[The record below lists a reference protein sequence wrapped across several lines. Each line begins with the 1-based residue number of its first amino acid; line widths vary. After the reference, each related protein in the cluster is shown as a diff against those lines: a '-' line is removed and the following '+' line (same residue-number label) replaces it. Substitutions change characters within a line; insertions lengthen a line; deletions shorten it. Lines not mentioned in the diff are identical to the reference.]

1 MDSAGHPLVLEVEGV
16 DIRYGGHLVVS
27 GASFHVRQGE
37 FVTLLGPSGSGKT
50 SLLRTVAGFLPV
62 SAGRIRL
69 RGESMEGVPAYQRDV
84 GLVFQNYGLFPHMTV
99 AGNLSFG
106 PRMMKVPPA
115 EIEMRVAE
123 ALAQVRLERLRER
136 YPHEL
141 SGGQQQRVA
150 IARALAMRPSLLL
163 LDEPMSNLDARLRSE
178 MRVELLVL
186 LKRLGMTAV
195 AVTHNQ
201 EEALGM
207 SDRIVVMAEGGI
219 RQVGTP
225 SDIYLHPADSF
236 VANFVGDANVI
247 DATHVG
253 FAADGCSLYR
263 TEGGMLVRVARA
275 AEPQP
280 GHVARLLIRP
290 ELIDVDL
297 SGSSAGTDSVSGL
310 AAHVVSAAYMGAFTE
325 IRTRVGAEQILV
337 KLAAGTSAPVL
348 AVGQPVLMRW
358 APEAVQ
364 VLRP

>member
-1 MDSAGHPLVLEVEGV
+1 MNAGKASPVLEVEGV
-16 DIRYGGHLVVS
+16 DIRYGGNLVVS
-27 GASFHVRQGE
+27 GASFDVREGE

-50 SLLRTVAGFLPV
+50 SLLRTIAGFLPV
-62 SAGRIRL
+62 SAGQIRL
-69 RGESMEGVPAYQRDV
+69 RGESMEAVPAYQRDV

-99 AGNLSFG
+99 EGNLSFG
-106 PRMMKVPPA
+106 PRMMKVPA
-115 EIEMRVAE
+115 SEIEVRVAE

-186 LKRLGMTAV
+186 LKKLGMTAV

-219 RQVGTP
+219 RQVGAP
-225 SDIYLHPADSF
+225 VDIYLHPADSF

-247 DATHVG
+247 DAQCAG
-253 FAADGCSLYR
+253 FAADGASLYR
-263 TEGGMLVRVARA
+263 SAGGMLIRGMA
-275 AEPQP
+275 ATAAPSGQA
-280 GHVARLLIRP
+280 VRLLIRP
-290 ELIDVDL
+290 ELIEVDL
-297 SGSSAGTDSVSGL
+297 GGPAEGTDSMSGL
-310 AAHVVSAAYMGAFTE
+310 AAHVVSAAYMGSFTE

-337 KLAAGTSAPVL
+337 KLAAGTSVPAVE
-348 AVGQPVLMRW
+348 VGQPVLMRW
-358 APEAVQ
+358 APEAVK
-364 VLRP
+364 VLQP

>member
-1 MDSAGHPLVLEVEGV
+1 MEAREHTAVLEVQGV
-16 DIRYGGHLVVS
+16 DIRYGGNLVVS
-27 GASFHVRQGE
+27 GASFDVREGE

-50 SLLRTVAGFLPV
+50 SLLRTIAGFIPA

-69 RGESMEGVPAYQRDV
+69 RGESMEKVPAYQRDV

-99 AGNLSFG
+99 EGNLSFG
-106 PRMMKVPPA
+106 PRMMKVPSA
-115 EIEMRVAE
+115 EIETRVAE
-123 ALAQVRLERLRER
+123 VLAQVRLERLRER

-178 MRVELLVL
+178 MRVELLLL

-225 SDIYLHPADSF
+225 ADIYLHPADSF
-236 VANFVGDANVI
+236 VANFVGDANVVE
-247 DATHVG
+247 AQHVG
-253 FAADGCSLYR
+253 FAPDGYSLYR
-263 TEGGMLVRVARA
+263 STDGMLIRGA
-275 AEPQP
+275 AAGAQL
-280 GHVARLLIRP
+280 GQTTRLLIRP
-290 ELIDVDL
+290 ELIEVDIT
-297 SGSSAGTDSVSGL
+297 GKEAGNDSMSGL
-310 AAHVVSAAYMGAFTE
+310 AAHIVSTAYMGAFTE
-325 IRTRVGAEQILV
+325 IRARVGTERLLV
-337 KLAAGTSAPVL
+337 KLPAGVHAP
-348 AVGQPVLMRW
+348 AFEAGQPVLMRW
-358 APEAVQ
+358 APEAVK
-364 VLRP
+364 VLQP

>member
-1 MDSAGHPLVLEVEGV
+1 M
-16 DIRYGGHLVVS
+16 DIRYGGNLVVA
-27 GASFHVRQGE
+27 GATFDVRQGE

-50 SLLRTVAGFLPV
+50 SLLRTIAGFAPV

-69 RGESMEGVPAYQRDV
+69 RGESMEAVPAYQRDV

-106 PRMMKVPPA
+106 PRMMKVPSA
-115 EIEMRVAE
+115 EIEVRVAE

-136 YPHEL
+136 YPHQL

-163 LDEPMSNLDARLRSE
+163 LDEPMSNLDARLRAE

-225 SDIYLHPADSF
+225 IDIYLHPADSF

-247 DATHVG
+247 DAQHVG

-263 TEGGMLVRVARA
+263 TQGGMVVRATRTA
-275 AEPQP
+275 APPNGQ
-280 GHVARLLIRP
+280 VARLLIRP
-290 ELIDVDL
+290 ELIQVDL
-297 SGSSAGTDSVSGL
+297 SGAAGGTDSASGL
-310 AAHVVSAAYMGAFTE
+310 TAHVESAAYMGAYTE

-337 KLAAGTSAPVL
+337 KLAAGTSAPTV

-358 APEAVQ
+358 APEAVK
-364 VLRP
+364 VLQP